1 MHCWLECKLVQ
12 PLWEA
17 VWKLL
22 RRLKIEHGPAVLL
35 LGVSPKET
43 EPTEYIQKEVSLK
56 ELAPAVV
63 GAGKSKI

>member
-43 EPTEYIQKEVSLK
+43 EPLS
-56 ELAPAVV
+56 
-63 GAGKSKI
+63 SRDS